1 MQQTGKLLL
10 FKVHGISF
18 GKTRGEA
25 YFLYDGNDA
34 LIIGECPQAAALC
47 YGRKAFGCVPSP
59 GRMIALST
67 AAFSVNRSDGRMTC
81 IKNRYGLN
89 DDPAVYEEVKRFS
102 SFEES
107 RIASAALGWPDPVLA
122 EVGEVW

>member
-1 MQQTGKLLL
+1 MQPTDKLLL
-10 FKVHGISF
+10 FKVSGISF

-47 YGRKAFGCVPSP
+47 YGRKALGCVPP
-59 GRMIALST
+59 PNRMIALST
-67 AAFSVNRSDGRMTC
+67 VAFSVNRGDGRMTC
-81 IKNRYGLN
+81 VKNRYGLN
-89 DDPAVYEEVKRFS
+89 DVPALYEEAKRFS

-107 RIASAALGWPDPVLA
+107 RIASAALGWPDPVLTK
-122 EVGEVW
+122 VGEV

>member
-1 MQQTGKLLL
+1 MQPTDKLLL
-10 FKVHGISF
+10 FKVSGISF

-25 YFLYDGNDA
+25 YFLYDGNDV

-59 GRMIALST
+59 NRMIMLST
-67 AAFSVNRSDGRMTC
+67 TAFSVNRSDGRMTC
-81 IKNRYGLN
+81 VKNRYGLK

-122 EVGEVW
+122 KVGDVW